1 MSKFRKLSVSS
12 FKGDKGWKLRETY
25 NDLVKDIEK
34 YVHFF
39 VLKPKTVCSTITY
52 YETTCLVVLY
62 TSLYQTALHCTALH
76 GTALHCT
83 ALHCTALQRS
93 AAQRSA

>member
-52 YETTCLVVLY
+52 YETTCLVVL
-62 TSLYQTALHCTALH
+62 LHCTALC
-76 GTALHCT
+76 CT
-83 ALHCTALQRS
+83 ALHCTAL
-93 AAQRSA
+93 

>member
-34 YVHFF
+34 YVYF
-39 VLKPKTVCSTITY
+39 
-52 YETTCLVVLY
+52 LY
-62 TSLYQTALHCTALH
+62 
-76 GTALHCT
+76 
-83 ALHCTALQRS
+83 
-93 AAQRSA
+93 